1 MGRRARSVRTK
12 WKVEGE
18 DTIQDLRGIPT
29 RSFTRYSHF
38 IFFFVSIAIDL
49 LLFIYPR
56 IRNKGRNIV
65 DSNFNPRILH
75 PLGTVIAGWFRAY
88 TRMHALSNSMNVDNW
103 LVSVSMGE

>member
-1 MGRRARSVRTK
+1 MYVQNEKLKGKIRFKIYEAYQLDRLR
-12 WKVEGE
+12 
-18 DTIQDLRGIPT
+18 DTV
-29 RSFTRYSHF
+29 
-38 IFFFVSIAIDL
+38 IFFFFISIAIDL
-49 LLFIYPR
+49 LLFIYPG